1 MRWVD
6 DDLTVNKE
14 FIGLYEV
21 KSIEAPSLV
30 HVIKDTLLR
39 LNLPLSKVRGQCY
52 DGASNM
58 RGIRN
63 GVAKLIQD
71 EEPRSTFTQ
80 FSRKGHNSKLQNTK
94 KCTTFE
100 ITKLVKYSPRRE
112 NLFND
117 IKEEI
122 EPGSVGIRSLS
133 PTRWTV
139 RADAMQSIIKNY
151 EVLQELWEQ
160 AADVARDTE
169 TIARIQGVAS
179 QMKTFDFLA

>member
-1 MRWVD
+1 
-6 DDLTVNKE
+6 
-14 FIGLYEV
+14 
-21 KSIEAPSLV
+21 
-30 HVIKDTLLR
+30 
-39 LNLPLSKVRGQCY
+39 
-52 DGASNM
+52 M

-71 EEPRSTFTQ
+71 EEPRSTFTHCY
-80 FSRKGHNSKLQNTK
+80 GHSLNLAAKDTIQNCK
-94 KCTTFE
+94 ILKSALDTTFE

-122 EPGSVGIRSLS
+122 EPGSVGIRSLC

-139 RADAMQSIIKNY
+139 CADAMQSIIKNY
-151 EVLQELWEQ
+151 KVLQELWEQ
-160 AADVARDTE
+160 AADVARDTK

-179 QMKTFDFLA
+179 QMKTFEFFWLSIW